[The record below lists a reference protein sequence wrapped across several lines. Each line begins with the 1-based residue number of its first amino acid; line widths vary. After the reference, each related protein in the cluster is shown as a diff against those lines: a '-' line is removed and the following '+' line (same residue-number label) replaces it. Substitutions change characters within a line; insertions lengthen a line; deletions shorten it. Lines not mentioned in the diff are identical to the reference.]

1 MSSRGFVAGLAGLLV
16 QLCLF
21 LGIGHAQSAVGWERA
36 AAEYGQG
43 LAAYRALDYTL
54 ARAAFGRA
62 LVAAQD
68 APRSAR
74 AQICRALGNTAFRQ
88 QRPLEAA
95 AWYTAA
101 IECAPRDGEAW
112 ASLEI
117 ARARAGLDPA
127 DRGDLSATVARA
139 LGSVDRAEAEW
150 LAILGVVLFLA
161 VLAAH
166 GFWLGSAMRR
176 WILPSAAVCAA
187 LVLPWA
193 AGTVRGEDDPL
204 FVVSSAGATLLSE
217 PRAQATA
224 LAQLPAGSRARR
236 IESVGE
242 WTRVASAAGDEG
254 WVLSETVFALRR

>member
-1 MSSRGFVAGLAGLLV
+1 MSSRGILACLAGLLL
-16 QLCLF
+16 QLCVG
-21 LGIGHAQSAVGWERA
+21 LGIGHAQSSAGWERA
-36 AAEYGQG
+36 AAEYAQG
-43 LAAYRALDYTL
+43 MAAYRSLDYSL

-62 LVAAQD
+62 LDAAGN

-74 AQICRALGNTAFRQ
+74 AQICRALGNTSFRQ

-95 AWYTAA
+95 AWFTAA

-112 ASLEI
+112 ASLEV
-117 ARARAGLDPA
+117 ARARAGLEPA
-127 DRGDLSATVARA
+127 DRGDLSATVDRA
-139 LGSVDRAEAEW
+139 LGSFDRAEAEW
-150 LAILGVVLFLA
+150 LAILGVLLFLA
-161 VLAAH
+161 VLAAR

-176 WILPSAAVCAA
+176 WILPSAAVCA
-187 LVLPWA
+187 LMILPWA
-193 AGTVRGEDDPL
+193 AGVARGEDDPL

-242 WTRVASAAGDEG
+242 WTRVANAAGDEG
-254 WVLSETVFALRR
+254 WVLSDTVFALRR